1 MKIADPQAAEQPGY
15 DRAAFCTTRQ
25 AAARI
30 GVSHRTV
37 QMWVENGTLQAW
49 KTAGGHRRITVDSVE
64 RLLEGRRSALA
75 GHNVTPAQTAS
86 SASSSSSA
94 LRAAVAAAA
103 AAAFSSAAIAAVP
116 DTIATAGAIAAV
128 APQALA
134 VEPPRSVL
142 IVDDDPMLLRLY
154 ELEISTWDMDIAVRK
169 ASNGIEALAQV
180 GQARPDVLLSDL
192 HMPGLD
198 GFGMIR
204 ALRGDPA
211 TASLPLV
218 VISGMD
224 QPTVLSMGLPADVT
238 FFTKPAPLAALR
250 AAVTSALPKAA

>member
-1 MKIADPQAAEQPGY
+1 MKTADLQAPEQPAY

-37 QMWVENGTLQAW
+37 QMWVENGALQAW
-49 KTAGGHRRITVDSVE
+49 KTAGGHRRITIASVE
-64 RLLEGRRSALA
+64 RLLERRRSALA
-75 GHNVTPAQTAS
+75 GHGE
-86 SASSSSSA
+86 
-94 LRAAVAAAA
+94 RAAAGSAAPAANAMRAAAA
-103 AAAFSSAAIAAVP
+103 AAI
-116 DTIATAGAIAAV
+116 TA
-128 APQALA
+128 ALA
-134 VEPPRSVL
+134 VIPQAALAAPPTVPGEPPRSVL

-154 ELEISTWDMDIAVRK
+154 ELEISTWNMDISVRK
-169 ASNGIEALAQV
+169 ASNGIEALARV
-180 GQARPDVLLSDL
+180 GEARPDVLLSDL

-204 ALRGDPA
+204 ALRGDPS

-218 VISGMD
+218 VISGLD
-224 QPTVLSMGLPADVT
+224 KPTVLSMGLPADVP

>member
-1 MKIADPQAAEQPGY
+1 MKIAEHHTTEQPGY

-49 KTAGGHRRITVDSVE
+49 KTAGGHRRITIDSVD

-75 GHNVTPAQTAS
+75 GRTVASAPAAS
-86 SASSSSSA
+86 SAA

-103 AAAFSSAAIAAVP
+103 AAFSGAAMAAVPETTTSAAAIAAV
-116 DTIATAGAIAAV
+116 AAR
-128 APQALA
+128 PLK

>member
-1 MKIADPQAAEQPGY
+1 MKIADHEATEQPGY

-37 QMWVENGTLQAW
+37 QMWVENGALRAW
-49 KTAGGHRRITVDSVE
+49 KTAGGHRRIAVDSVD
-64 RLLEGRRSALA
+64 RLLEGRRNALA
-75 GHNVTPAQTAS
+75 GHGAGADAGAAS
-86 SASSSSSA
+86 SAA

-103 AAAFSSAAIAAVP
+103 AATFSSAAIAAVH
-116 DTIATAGAIAAV
+116 DAATPVASIVAA
-128 APQALA
+128 ALA
-134 VEPPRSVL
+134 PAAEPPRSVL

-154 ELEISTWDMDIAVRK
+154 ELEISTWDMNIAVRK

-180 GQARPDVLLSDL
+180 GRARPDVLLSDL

-211 TASLPLV
+211 TATLPLV
-218 VISGMD
+218 VVSGLD
-224 QPTVLSMGLPADVT
+224 QPTVLSLGLPADVT

-250 AAVTSALPKAA
+250 AAVTSALPQAA

>member
-1 MKIADPQAAEQPGY
+1 MKIADHQAVEQPGY

-49 KTAGGHRRITVDSVE
+49 KTAGGHRRITIDSVE

-75 GHNVTPAQTAS
+75 GHGPAAGAGAAS
-86 SASSSSSA
+86 SAASSAA

-116 DTIATAGAIAAV
+116 ESATPVAPIVAV
-128 APQALA
+128 AALA
-134 VEPPRSVL
+134 PAFEPPRSVL

-154 ELEISTWDMDIAVRK
+154 ELEISTWDMNIAVRK

-180 GQARPDVLLSDL
+180 GRARPDVLLSDL

-218 VISGMD
+218 VISGLD

>member
-1 MKIADPQAAEQPGY
+1 MKIADHQSTDQPGY

-49 KTAGGHRRITVDSVE
+49 KTAGGHRRITNESVE
-64 RLLEGRRSALA
+64 RLLEGRRTALA
-75 GHNVTPAQTAS
+75 GHGAAPRS
-86 SASSSSSA
+86 GSGA
-94 LRAAVAAAA
+94 LRIAAAA
-103 AAAFSSAAIAAVP
+103 AALSAAVVAAPGLAIGAPRLVP
-116 DTIATAGAIAAV
+116 A
-128 APQALA
+128 
-134 VEPPRSVL
+134 EPARTVL
-142 IVDDDPMLLRLY
+142 IVDDDPALLRLY
-154 ELEISTWDMDIAVRK
+154 ELEISTWDLDIAVRK
-169 ASNGIEALAQV
+169 ASNGIEALARI
-180 GQARPDVLLSDL
+180 GEARPDVLLSDL
-192 HMPGLD
+192 NMPGLD

-218 VISGMD
+218 VISGLD
-224 QPTVLSMGLPADVT
+224 KPTVLSMGLPADVPY
-238 FFTKPAPLAALR
+238 FTKPAPLAALR

>member
-1 MKIADPQAAEQPGY
+1 MKIADHEAVEQPGY

-37 QMWVENGTLQAW
+37 QMWVENGTLRAW
-49 KTAGGHRRITVDSVE
+49 KTAGGHRRIANDSVE
-64 RLLEGRRSALA
+64 CLLEGRRNALA
-75 GHNVTPAQTAS
+75 GHGAAAGAGSAS
-86 SASSSSSA
+86 SAA
-94 LRAAVAAAA
+94 LRAAVVAAA

-116 DTIATAGAIAAV
+116 EAATPV
-128 APQALA
+128 ASIVATTLAPA
-134 VEPPRSVL
+134 VEAPRSVL

-154 ELEISTWDMDIAVRK
+154 ELEISTWDMNIAVRK

-180 GQARPDVLLSDL
+180 GHARPDVLLSDL

-211 TASLPLV
+211 TATLPLV
-218 VISGMD
+218 VISGLD